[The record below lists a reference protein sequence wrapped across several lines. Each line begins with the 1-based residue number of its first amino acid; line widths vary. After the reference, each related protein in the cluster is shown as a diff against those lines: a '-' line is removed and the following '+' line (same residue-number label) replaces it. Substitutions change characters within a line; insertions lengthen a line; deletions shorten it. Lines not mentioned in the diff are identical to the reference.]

1 MKVAAYARVSTG
13 SEEQYTSFKNQLS
26 YFTEKIISEGNEL
39 IKLYADEGLTGTN
52 FKRKGFIDMLYDAG
66 IDFIKINNQEIF
78 VLSDSSNTKLNPNM
92 SDSVY
97 HCGTIG
103 YVGGNIK
110 FTEAPPEDATITF
123 TCDCD
128 LPYKTD
134 QYKM

>member
-1 MKVAAYARVSTG
+1 
-13 SEEQYTSFKNQLS
+13 
-26 YFTEKIISEGNEL
+26 
-39 IKLYADEGLTGTN
+39 
-52 FKRKGFIDMLYDAG
+52 
-66 IDFIKINNQEIF
+66 
-78 VLSDSSNTKLNPNM
+78 M

-134 QYKM
+134 QYKMYIDASLKLTIKQGNVTPIEEITSEG